1 MNINTISSNN
11 LAPAFKCNCPDC
23 ETKVQSNI
31 IPAMQNNQTDTVELS
46 KKDKAVNFAK
56 KSAKY
61 LKENH
66 KQIATVGL
74 SVLNGALNACTV
86 LGANVLMN
94 KVAKADTSKLAFK
107 LAAIVGLTTCGA
119 DLIKNRK
126 SLKKNN

>member
-1 MNINTISSNN
+1 MNINTISNN
-11 LAPAFKCNCPDC
+11 FATSFKCNCHDC
-23 ETKVQSNI
+23 ECKAQNNI
-31 IPAMQNNQTDTVELS
+31 PVVQNNQTDTVELS
-46 KKDKAVNFAK
+46 KKDKAVGFAK

-61 LKENH
+61 LKENR

-74 SVLNGALNACTV
+74 SVLNGVLNACTV

-94 KVAKADTSKLAFK
+94 KVSKTDTTKLAVK

-126 SLKKNN
+126 SLNKDN

>member
-1 MNINTISSNN
+1 MNINTVNRS
-11 LAPAFKCNCPDC
+11 LAPTFKCNCPDC
-23 ETKVQSNI
+23 ENKVQSNNV
-31 IPAMQNNQTDTVELS
+31 PAMQNNHTDTVELS
-46 KKDKAVNFAK
+46 KKDKALNFAK
-56 KSAKY
+56 KSVKY
-61 LKENH
+61 LKDNR

-86 LGANVLMN
+86 LGANVLMS
-94 KVAKADTSKLAFK
+94 KVAKTDTSKLAFK